1 MKRTKEE
8 VDLLINE
15 AKKYEGKVWK
25 TLGKEFKFIS
35 AGNSFA
41 TSEKVVNDISS
52 KPMNYQVIGIKL
64 ETKDGEKLPKTLE
77 QIIEH
82 FKNNS

>member
-8 VDLLINE
+8 ADLLIKE
-15 AKKYEGKVWK
+15 AKQYEGKVWK
-25 TLGKEFKFIS
+25 TLGREYIFKS
-35 AGNSFA
+35 AGTLFS
-41 TSEKVVNDISS
+41 TSEKMENDKSS
-52 KPMNYQVIGIKL
+52 KPMNYQIMGIRL